1 LIHVAAQRDSIR
13 LSMLITAAILAI
25 FVYGMIAAML
35 GTILPDISQRFS
47 LTPKQNGNI
56 ALFQAV
62 GLMIGSFCVGPLI
75 DLQGK
80 QVGML
85 VGLGLV
91 ALALLLLRGAGAYS
105 GVVLAMLLL
114 GIGGG
119 VVVTAA
125 NTLNVDVAEMN
136 NTTPAVISNLLN
148 LFFGLGGLVT
158 PLVSA
163 KLFAQKPKSL
173 ALFAAILAILGLLT
187 SVVAPFKPA
196 SGVVSFQF
204 SKVGSLLTNPGLL
217 ALSLLLFLYVA
228 CEVGVWNWLV
238 RHLVAQGVSEGK
250 ALTILSLGFALGL
263 LIGRI
268 IAGLVLTQEPAK
280 TVLIVA
286 AAGMAVTTYL
296 MLSTNSPGVAQ
307 GLVFLAGIAMAP
319 VFPTTLG
326 VVGSK
331 FTGDT
336 AATAIGIAVTFGW
349 FGLAVSSPIIGGIAG
364 DDPKR
369 LKKALLLLPAASVI
383 MLLVAIT
390 L

>member
-1 LIHVAAQRDSIR
+1 
-13 LSMLITAAILAI
+13 MLIIAAILAI
-25 FVYGMIAAML
+25 FVYGIIAAML

-47 LTPKQNGNI
+47 LSPKQNGNI

-62 GLMIGSFCVGPLI
+62 GLMVGSFFVGPLM
-75 DLQGK
+75 DVEGK

-85 VGLGLV
+85 AGLGLV
-91 ALALLLLRGAGAYS
+91 ALALLTLRGAGGYQS
-105 GVVLAMLLL
+105 VVVAMLLL

-119 VVVTAA
+119 IVVTAA
-125 NTLNVDVAEMN
+125 NTLNADIRPDN
-136 NTTPAVISNLLN
+136 PAVISNWLN

-158 PLVSA
+158 PLISA
-163 KLFAQKPKSL
+163 KLFHQNPRAL
-173 ALFAAILAILGLLT
+173 ALFAAILALLGLLA
-187 SVVAPFKPA
+187 SVFAPFKPP
-196 SGVVSFQF
+196 SGKVAFQF
-204 SKVGSLLTNPGLL
+204 SAVGGLLTDPRLLGL
-217 ALSLLLFLYVA
+217 AFLLFLYVA

-238 RHLVAQGVSEGK
+238 RHLVAHGVPEGK

-268 IAGLVLTQEPAK
+268 AAAQILTHVDGK
-280 TVLIVA
+280 TVLIGA
-286 AAGMAVTTYL
+286 SALMAVTTYF
-296 MLSTNSPGVAQ
+296 MLSSNSPGVAQ
-307 GLVFLAGIAMAP
+307 ALVFLAGIAMAP

-326 VVGSK
+326 VVGAT
-331 FTGDT
+331 FTGAT

-364 DDPKR
+364 SDPKR

-383 MLLVAIT
+383 MLIDAVL

>member
-1 LIHVAAQRDSIR
+1 
-13 LSMLITAAILAI
+13 MLITAAILAI

-47 LTPKQNGNI
+47 LSPRQNGKI

-62 GLMIGSFCVGPLI
+62 GLMIGSFFVGPLM
-75 DLQGK
+75 DVQGK

-85 VGLGLV
+85 VGLALV
-91 ALALLLLRGAGAYS
+91 AAALLMLRAAGGYQA
-105 GVVLAMLLL
+105 VVGAMLLL

-125 NTLNVDVAEMN
+125 NSLNADIDPTN
-136 NTTPAVISNLLN
+136 PAVISNWLN

-163 KLFAQKPKSL
+163 RLFSRNPRAL
-173 ALFAAILAILGLLT
+173 ALFAATLAILGLLA
-187 SVVAPFKPA
+187 SMFAPFKPA
-196 SGVVSFQF
+196 PGKVTFQF
-204 SKVGSLLTNPGLL
+204 SAVAGLLTNPALL
-217 ALSLLLFLYVA
+217 MLCLMLFLYVA

-238 RHLVAQGVSEGK
+238 RHLIAQGVAERK

-268 IAGLVLTQEPAK
+268 VAARILQQVDGK
-280 TVLIVA
+280 TVLIGA
-286 AAGMAVTTYL
+286 AVLMAITTYL
-296 MLSTNSPGVAQ
+296 MLQTSSASAAQ
-307 GLVFLAGIAMAP
+307 GLVFLAGLAMAP
-319 VFPTTLG
+319 VFPTALG
-326 VVGSK
+326 VVGAR
-331 FTGDT
+331 FTGAT
-336 AATAIGIAVTFGW
+336 AATAIGIAATCGW

-364 DDPKR
+364 SDPKR
-369 LKKALLLLPAASVI
+369 LKKALLILPAASVV
-383 MLLVAIT
+383 MVLVGLA